1 MRTLLPWP
9 LCVDNALSVG
19 RVPPATPPPQYEV
32 SRGGGSR
39 VRLGVCLRSERY
51 YLAAVHYTHTKR
63 TNLCRLEARAREG
76 HARDHRATLPRRL
89 CRAY

>member
-1 MRTLLPWP
+1 MRTLLPLP

-39 VRLGVCLRSERY
+39 VRLV
-51 YLAAVHYTHTKR
+51 
-63 TNLCRLEARAREG
+63 CRLLEK
-76 HARDHRATLPRRL
+76 
-89 CRAY
+89 

>member
-1 MRTLLPWP
+1 MRTLLPLP

-39 VRLGVCLRSERY
+39 VRLVCLRSERY